1 MKQSAVERYRARRQR
16 LLDGKFNCIPLP
28 WKRFR
33 RVFPGIE
40 QKRYI
45 VVTANQKVGK
55 SKFVDNLFVY
65 EVLFFT
71 MGHPEVRVK
80 IFYFSLEMDAASKE
94 DEFNCYLLY
103 RLSNIVISPTEL
115 RSTDHPVDEK
125 ILDLLESEEYQKYIT
140 AFKNLVTFVETERN
154 PTGINKYCR
163 AYAEEHG
170 HYNYVTVKGKN
181 SVTGEP
187 EDIRILDPDE
197 PWTADDPEE
206 IKIAILDNASNLQTE
221 QGLNKMQTIEKMSKY
236 FITLRN
242 QMNWV
247 TVLIQHQAQAQ
258 EGIENFKL
266 NKIKPSS
273 DGLADCKTTTRDAN
287 MVIGLY
293 SPFKYEIENYEHYDI
308 RKFRNYIRFMEI
320 IEDRDYGASGNICP
334 LFFNGASSAFF
345 ELPRYDESTKLNEIY
360 AYINELE
367 RAKLEAPQQN

>member
-1 MKQSAVERYRARRQR
+1 MKQSAVARYRARRQR

-71 MGHPEVRVK
+71 MEHPEVRVK

-140 AFKNLVTFVETERN
+140 AFKNLVTFIETERN

-181 SVTGEP
+181 SVTGEL

>member
-1 MKQSAVERYRARRQR
+1 MKQSAVSRYRERRQR

-28 WKRFR
+28 WERFR

-71 MGHPEVRVK
+71 MEHPEVRVK

-187 EDIRILDPDE
+187 EDIRVLDPDE

-242 QMNWV
+242 QMKWV
-247 TVLIQHQAQAQ
+247 AVLIQHQTQAQ

-308 RKFRNYIRFMEI
+308 KKFRNYIRFMEI
-320 IEDRDYGASGNICP
+320 VEDRDYGASGNICP

>member
-71 MGHPEVRVK
+71 MEHPEVRVK

>member
-1 MKQSAVERYRARRQR
+1 MKQSAVSRYRARRQR

-71 MGHPEVRVK
+71 MEHPEVRVK

-140 AFKNLVTFVETERN
+140 AFKNLVTFIETERN

>member
-71 MGHPEVRVK
+71 MEHPEVRVK

-345 ELPRYDESTKLNEIY
+345 ELPRYDESNKLNEIY

>member
-1 MKQSAVERYRARRQR
+1 MKQSAVARYRARRQR

-71 MGHPEVRVK
+71 MEHPEVRVK

-320 IEDRDYGASGNICP
+320 VEDRDYGASGNICP
-334 LFFNGASSAFF
+334 LFFNGASSVFS
-345 ELPRYDESTKLNEIY
+345 ELPRYDESSKLNEIY

-367 RAKLEAPQQN
+367 RLKLEAPQQN

>member
-1 MKQSAVERYRARRQR
+1 MKQSAVARYRARRQR

-71 MGHPEVRVK
+71 MEHPEVRVK

-181 SVTGEP
+181 PVTGEP

>member
-1 MKQSAVERYRARRQR
+1 MKQSAVARYRARRQR

-28 WKRFR
+28 WERFR

-71 MGHPEVRVK
+71 MEHPEVRVK

-181 SVTGEP
+181 PVTGEP

-320 IEDRDYGASGNICP
+320 VEDRDYGASGNICP

>member
-1 MKQSAVERYRARRQR
+1 MKKSAVSRYRERRQR

-71 MGHPEVRVK
+71 MEHPEVRVK

-140 AFKNLVTFVETERN
+140 AFKNLVTFIETERN

-345 ELPRYDESTKLNEIY
+345 ELPRYDESAKLNEIY

>member
-1 MKQSAVERYRARRQR
+1 MKQSAVARYRARRQR

-71 MGHPEVRVK
+71 MEHPEVRVK

-320 IEDRDYGASGNICP
+320 VEDRDYGASGNICP

>member
-1 MKQSAVERYRARRQR
+1 MKQSAVSRYRARRQR

-71 MGHPEVRVK
+71 MEHPEVRVK

-181 SVTGEP
+181 PVTGDP

-197 PWTADDPEE
+197 PWTANDPEE

>member
-1 MKQSAVERYRARRQR
+1 MKQSAVSRYRARRQR

-28 WKRFR
+28 WERFR

-71 MGHPEVRVK
+71 MEHPEVRVK

-140 AFKNLVTFVETERN
+140 AFKNLVTFIETERN

-320 IEDRDYGASGNICP
+320 VEDRDYGASGNICP

>member
-1 MKQSAVERYRARRQR
+1 MKQSAVARYRARRQR

-71 MGHPEVRVK
+71 MEHPEVRVK

-345 ELPRYDESTKLNEIY
+345 ELPRYDESNKLNEIY

>member
-1 MKQSAVERYRARRQR
+1 MKKNAVSRYRARRQR

-71 MGHPEVRVK
+71 MEHPEVRVK

-197 PWTADDPEE
+197 PWTANDPEE

>member
-71 MGHPEVRVK
+71 MEHPEVRVK

-181 SVTGEP
+181 PVTGEP

>member
-1 MKQSAVERYRARRQR
+1 MKQSAVSRYRARRQR

-71 MGHPEVRVK
+71 MEHPEVRVK

-181 SVTGEP
+181 PVTGEP

-345 ELPRYDESTKLNEIY
+345 ELPRYDESAKLNEIY

>member
-1 MKQSAVERYRARRQR
+1 MKQNAVSRYRARRQR

-71 MGHPEVRVK
+71 MEHPEVRVK

-115 RSTDHPVDEK
+115 RSTDHPIDEK

>member
-28 WKRFR
+28 WERFR

-71 MGHPEVRVK
+71 MEHPEVRVK

>member
-1 MKQSAVERYRARRQR
+1 MKQSAVARYRARRQR

-28 WKRFR
+28 WERFR

-71 MGHPEVRVK
+71 MEHPEVKVK

-181 SVTGEP
+181 PVTGEP

-320 IEDRDYGASGNICP
+320 VEDRDYGASGNICP

>member
-1 MKQSAVERYRARRQR
+1 MKKSAVSRYRERRQR

-71 MGHPEVRVK
+71 MEHPEVRVK

-140 AFKNLVTFVETERN
+140 AFKNLVTFIETERN

-247 TVLIQHQAQAQ
+247 AVLIQHQTQAQ

>member
-1 MKQSAVERYRARRQR
+1 MKQSAVARYRARRQR

-28 WKRFR
+28 WERFR

-71 MGHPEVRVK
+71 MEHPEVRVK

-320 IEDRDYGASGNICP
+320 VEDRDYGASGNICP

>member
-28 WKRFR
+28 WERFR

-71 MGHPEVRVK
+71 MEHPEVRVK

-320 IEDRDYGASGNICP
+320 VEDRDYGASGNICP

>member
-1 MKQSAVERYRARRQR
+1 MKQSAVARYRARRQR

-71 MGHPEVRVK
+71 MEHPEVRVK

-140 AFKNLVTFVETERN
+140 AFKNLVTFIETERN

>member
-1 MKQSAVERYRARRQR
+1 MKQSAVARYRARRQR

-28 WKRFR
+28 WERFR

-71 MGHPEVRVK
+71 MEHPEVRVK

-181 SVTGEP
+181 PVTGEP
-187 EDIRILDPDE
+187 ENIRILDPDE

-320 IEDRDYGASGNICP
+320 VEDRDYGASGNICP

>member
-1 MKQSAVERYRARRQR
+1 MKQSAVSRYRARRQR
-16 LLDGKFNCIPLP
+16 LLEGKFNCIPLP
-28 WKRFR
+28 WERFR

-71 MGHPEVRVK
+71 MEHPEVRVK

-320 IEDRDYGASGNICP
+320 VEDRDYGASGNICP

-345 ELPRYDESTKLNEIY
+345 ELPRYDESTRLNEIY

-367 RAKLEAPQQN
+367 RAKLEAPQPN

>member
-1 MKQSAVERYRARRQR
+1 MKKSAVSRYRERRQR

-71 MGHPEVRVK
+71 MEHPEVRVK

-140 AFKNLVTFVETERN
+140 AFKNLVTFIETERN

-247 TVLIQHQAQAQ
+247 AVLIQHQAQAQ

>member
-1 MKQSAVERYRARRQR
+1 MKQSAVSRYRARRQR

-71 MGHPEVRVK
+71 MEHPEVRVK

>member
-1 MKQSAVERYRARRQR
+1 MKQSAVARYRARRQR

-28 WKRFR
+28 WERFR

-71 MGHPEVRVK
+71 MEHPEVKVK

-140 AFKNLVTFVETERN
+140 AFKNLVTFIETERN

-181 SVTGEP
+181 PVTGEP

-320 IEDRDYGASGNICP
+320 VEDRDYGASGNICP

>member
-1 MKQSAVERYRARRQR
+1 MKQSAVARYRARRQR

-71 MGHPEVRVK
+71 MEHPEVRVK

>member
-1 MKQSAVERYRARRQR
+1 M
-16 LLDGKFNCIPLP
+16 
-28 WKRFR
+28 
-33 RVFPGIE
+33 
-40 QKRYI
+40 
-45 VVTANQKVGK
+45 
-55 SKFVDNLFVY
+55 
-65 EVLFFT
+65 
-71 MGHPEVRVK
+71 
-80 IFYFSLEMDAASKE
+80 
-94 DEFNCYLLY
+94 
-103 RLSNIVISPTEL
+103 
-115 RSTDHPVDEK
+115 
-125 ILDLLESEEYQKYIT
+125 
-140 AFKNLVTFVETERN
+140 TFIETERN

-320 IEDRDYGASGNICP
+320 VEDRDYGASGNICP